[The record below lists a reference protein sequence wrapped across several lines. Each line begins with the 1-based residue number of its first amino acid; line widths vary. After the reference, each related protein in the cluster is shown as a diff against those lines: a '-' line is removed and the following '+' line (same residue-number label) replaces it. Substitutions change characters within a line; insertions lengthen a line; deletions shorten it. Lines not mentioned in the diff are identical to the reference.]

1 MTPQDA
7 ITGARDALQDTD
19 PTAYRNSD
27 AELLR
32 YVHDGLQ
39 EIAQFKPAA
48 FSDLYPFTCVAGQC
62 EQTVDLD
69 DANTLLDVVSIHDG
83 AGLTPFDRATMDLF
97 RPSWRTDAPGP
108 AQQWAPVESDPLRF
122 YVYPAPL
129 SGQVVDLRV
138 ARNPGTY
145 ALGDTIL
152 YLPESYKPALI
163 DYVIYRAELKDDENV
178 LTQRS
183 AAMYATFLRKIGVS
197 NASGT
202 Q

>member
-27 AELLR
+27 TELLR

-39 EIAQFKPAA
+39 EIAQFKPSA

-69 DANTLLDVVSIHDG
+69 DANTILDVVSIHEG